1 MMDESRLPKDRLK
14 MSKFKLDALLDITL
28 SINANLP
35 TTELLRKYEFI
46 LREDL
51 GIGKLLL
58 FKYGEKWEV
67 LLNAGFPDNL
77 KKKIDVERDLN
88 RYTEITTEVNTKPFE
103 AVDIIIPVM
112 NNNIHTAYVLIG
124 DIDEEGEGMSPV
136 IKHLNFIQTISSIIV
151 VAIENQRLVQREP
164 PPGSTAQRA

>member
-35 TTELLRKYEFI
+35 TTELLRKYESI

-77 KKKIDVERDLN
+77 KKKIDVERDLK
-88 RYTEITTEVNTKPFE
+88 RYTEITTEVNSKPFE

-112 NNNIHTAYVLIG
+112 NNNIHTAY
-124 DIDEEGEGMSPV
+124 
-136 IKHLNFIQTISSIIV
+136 
-151 VAIENQRLVQREP
+151 
-164 PPGSTAQRA
+164 RADRGY